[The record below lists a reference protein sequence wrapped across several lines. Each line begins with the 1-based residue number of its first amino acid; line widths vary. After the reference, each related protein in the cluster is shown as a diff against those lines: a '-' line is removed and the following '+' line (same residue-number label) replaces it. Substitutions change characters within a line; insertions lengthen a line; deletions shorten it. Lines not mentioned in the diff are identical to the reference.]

1 MSSTAS
7 KPMRA
12 DARRN
17 RERVLEAARECFA
30 RDGIEAQMDD
40 VAALAGVGVG
50 TVYRHFATKEQLFR
64 ALASDY
70 FDGQAQI
77 ARAAQQI
84 DDPWTAFS
92 EFIRNGAELMAN
104 SRAIAQIAAVYPEIM
119 EDAAVGADAVVG
131 FLGTVEALI
140 RRAQDAGVLRAD
152 FELEDVPAI
161 MCSIGSLQVCRGSFA
176 NWRRLLGIVL
186 DGLGPEAEVEL
197 PAVVERL
204 RRAPKS

>member
-1 MSSTAS
+1 
-7 KPMRA
+7 MRA

-17 RERVLEAARECFA
+17 RERVLDAARECFA

-40 VAALAGVGVG
+40 VAAVAGVGVG

-140 RRAQDAGVLRAD
+140 RRAQ
-152 FELEDVPAI
+152 
-161 MCSIGSLQVCRGSFA
+161 
-176 NWRRLLGIVL
+176 
-186 DGLGPEAEVEL
+186 
-197 PAVVERL
+197 
-204 RRAPKS
+204 